1 MVRSVRRS
9 NSNARRFPATNS
21 LKLFLSKIPF
31 RRWIIDT
38 EIYNWQ
44 KKRVKLKIDSP
55 VSAYTWF
62 HPCHCSFSSFFFT
75 SGKSLEEFMRGQRK
89 LYAFNNVVPRKIF
102 MGRAHLKVKKWMLS
116 EKAVHALLKAL
127 YTRPKEH
134 GRKFIKSIIR
144 SWQDTANIP
153 VLRLFA
159 WSWTFLKRNI
169 ENVPGHVSLDIAFQD
184 FAERFSRVNFDQRGY
199 TRAPHIQP
207 CKAFLARKNWNQLEL
222 VEQCREKKAT
232 NK

>member
-1 MVRSVRRS
+1 MVQSVRRS
-9 NSNARRFPATNS
+9 NSNARRFPVTNS

-62 HPCHCSFSSFFFT
+62 HLCHCSFSLFFFFFFT

-102 MGRAHLKVKKWMLS
+102 MGRAHLKVKKWTLS

-144 SWQDTANIP
+144 SWQGTANIP

-169 ENVPGHVSLDIAFQD
+169 ENVPGNLSDDAQCAARFPGHVSLDIDFQD
-184 FAERFSRVNFDQRGY
+184 LPRKRFLTCAFRP
-199 TRAPHIQP
+199 TRIYACFTHTT
-207 CKAFLARKNWNQLEL
+207 
-222 VEQCREKKAT
+222 V
-232 NK
+232 